1 MVEVSHQEKQTHG
14 LLTVELPEVVAPQA
28 AVDQAT
34 DSQAQ
39 EAEGGYAD
47 VQQPVVAKLV
57 GSDQPL
63 MTKDTAIERLGPAV
77 MAALTDNFKGSLTD
91 IRHPDEDDMLC

>member
-1 MVEVSHQEKQTHG
+1 MSHQEKQTHG
-14 LLTVELPEVVAPQA
+14 LLTVDLLDVDAPQA
-28 AVDQAT
+28 ADDQAA
-34 DSQAQ
+34 DSLAQ

-47 VQQPVVAKLV
+47 VQQPVVATLV
-57 GSDQPL
+57 GSGQPL
-63 MTKDTAIERLGPAV
+63 MTKDAAIERLGPAV

>member
-1 MVEVSHQEKQTHG
+1 MSHQEKQTHG
-14 LLTVELPEVVAPQA
+14 LLTVDLPDVDAPQA
-28 AVDQAT
+28 ADDQAA
-34 DSQAQ
+34 DLLAQ

-47 VQQPVVAKLV
+47 VQQPVVAEV
-57 GSDQPL
+57 ERPDRPL
-63 MTKDTAIERLGPAV
+63 ITKEAAIERLGPKI